1 MIGDF
6 RNVNRLGVPHQDAHA
21 QAVKVAH
28 QFEDMMV
35 RTFVS
40 AMRETTKIDDDSP
53 GMFGSGPGADTYADW
68 FDERLSDQISRTGH
82 IGVADVLVREMEQ
95 QGHRIAEKAAPAQ
108 PADPSRKY
116 LRMPRSVL
124 DVEAAPLRDLTPD
137 VLRNRTLA
145 QGGLDVA
152 V

>member
-68 FDERLSDQISRTGH
+68 FDQNMSEQIARTSEIGIKRQLLADLERHGQI
-82 IGVADVLVREMEQ
+82 
-95 QGHRIAEKAAPAQ
+95 
-108 PADPSRKY
+108 
-116 LRMPRSVL
+116 
-124 DVEAAPLRDLTPD
+124 EAAATAATTARRAADRSALHATTTPAAGGID
-137 VLRNRTLA
+137 VLRR
-145 QGGLDVA
+145 
-152 V
+152 